1 MSLPS
6 HFLYFFCNSCCWVL
20 NRRHCIS
27 YSIVVDTVAMA
38 MLFKIV
44 FFFTFLFSSFG
55 YYLRLCF
62 SFENFLHLPFICTLY
77 PLILSCMKVSLTASN
92 ANNII
97 IFQQMPSFL
106 SDIGG
111 LMGMWIGISV
121 LTIVELLELIAVLFI
136 TVFKMYSKKANRVRD
151 INDNSVEGR

>member
-1 MSLPS
+1 
-6 HFLYFFCNSCCWVL
+6 
-20 NRRHCIS
+20 
-27 YSIVVDTVAMA
+27 
-38 MLFKIV
+38 
-44 FFFTFLFSSFG
+44 
-55 YYLRLCF
+55 
-62 SFENFLHLPFICTLY
+62 
-77 PLILSCMKVSLTASN
+77 MKVSLTASN

-121 LTIVELLELIAVLFI
+121 LTIVELLELIAVLFM